1 MNLQLRAGA
10 YPPMA
15 RVMKRNDRR
24 RRLAG
29 DDADPDRQ
37 QEAVRSRERAAGSP
51 SGRECCMP
59 HGHHCENASRIRWSF
74 ENALDLMEKPLQHL
88 LAAIEGA
95 GRRVSAR
102 VLQENAHEKGHVEQQ
117 CITYCSHRKPHFCR
131 HHLKTIV
138 DIVVTTSIIF
148 LLSYPNKSAKTTR

>member
-1 MNLQLRAGA
+1 MLPFHARTPVEAELQMHIRKIITRKVLMVTLNGVETRTLIKHQG
-10 YPPMA
+10 
-15 RVMKRNDRR
+15 
-24 RRLAG
+24 
-29 DDADPDRQ
+29 
-37 QEAVRSRERAAGSP
+37 
-51 SGRECCMP
+51 
-59 HGHHCENASRIRWSF
+59 SRIGWSLA
-74 ENALDLMEKPLQHL
+74 NTLDLMKKSLQRL